1 MSEQDFISQSKV
13 AIVGLGLMGG
23 SLALALHGRCQGL
36 LGCDQNPRTL
46 EFAGRQRIFSQ
57 LTDKP
62 EDILPIAD
70 VVVLATPLN
79 SILHFIERLP
89 NLHPGS
95 PIILDLGSTKSVV
108 MRAYGSL
115 PPRFD
120 PLGGHP
126 MCGKAKTG
134 FENAEKSL
142 FKGAAFAFTPLER
155 TSEQARSFAEDLASI
170 LDAHALWLDAEIHD
184 RWCAAT
190 SHLPY
195 LVASALAGSTPA
207 ETKPLIGPGIR
218 STTRIAATPA
228 SIMLDILQTNRE
240 NILEQM
246 ESFQE
251 LLDHYRSLL
260 LSADYETMKSVLDEN
275 ANRQQE
281 LSAGPEGG

>member
-1 MSEQDFISQSKV
+1 MSEQDFISQSRI

-36 LGCDQNPRTL
+36 LGCDQDPSTL
-46 EFAGRQRIFSQ
+46 EYADQQKLFSQ

-62 EDILPIAD
+62 GDILPTAD

-79 SILHFIERLP
+79 SILHLIERLP

-95 PIILDLGSTKSVV
+95 PIVVDLGSTKTAV
-108 MRAYGSL
+108 MSAYGSL

-126 MCGKAKTG
+126 MCGKEKTG
-134 FENAEKSL
+134 IENAEKSL
-142 FKGAAFAFTPLER
+142 FKGAAFAFTPLAR
-155 TSEQARSFAEDLASI
+155 TSNKARAFAEDLAVI
-170 LDAHALWLDAEIHD
+170 LGARALWLDAEIHD

-195 LVASALAGSTPA
+195 LVASAIAGSTPTEA
-207 ETKPLIGPGIR
+207 KPLVGPGIR

-228 SIMLDILQTNRE
+228 SIMLDVLQTNRE

-246 ESFQE
+246 ESFQKM
-251 LLDHYRSLL
+251 LDHYRTLL
-260 LSADYETMKSVLDEN
+260 LSGEYETVKSILDEN
-275 ANRQQE
+275 ANRQRE
-281 LSAGPEGG
+281 LSGGEENA